1 MKLNSELRELA
12 FNAVKIDWK
21 PAVLATLTYGVISYI
36 PNLIG
41 SFAGASGDAGQG
53 ILAVV
58 VVALAVACVLP
69 FNYAYHVTM
78 LDFQRGN
85 VDYTV
90 SRMINI
96 VKDDYKRSLMVSLLT
111 AVYVFLWSLLLII
124 PGIVKGYSYAMTYYI
139 AKDNPNLTA
148 EEAIQ
153 ASMKV
158 MQGNKMRLFL
168 LDLSFIGW
176 YLLVIVTFGIAALF
190 VTPYNSNAHAAF
202 YDDLMAGQHITTVN
216 DAVDE
221 VATEVVE

>member
-1 MKLNSELRELA
+1 MKKNSELREMA
-12 FNAVKIDWK
+12 YNAVKEYWK
-21 PAVLATLTYGVISYI
+21 PAVLATLVYGVVSYI
-36 PNLIG
+36 PQLFNSFVGGGSDTAKGIMAVFVIALLI
-41 SFAGASGDAGQG
+41 A
-53 ILAVV
+53 LVV
-58 VVALAVACVLP
+58 P
-69 FNYAYHVTM
+69 FYYAYQVTM
-78 LDFQRGN
+78 LDFLRGDREN
-85 VDYTV
+85 AV

-111 AVYVFLWSLLLII
+111 AVYIFLWSLLLII
-124 PGIVKGYSYAMTYYI
+124 PGIVKGYSYAMTFYI

-216 DAVDE
+216 DTVDE

>member
-36 PNLIG
+36 PSLIG
-41 SFAGASGDAGQG
+41 SFASASSDTVQG
-53 ILAVV
+53 LLAVIV
-58 VVALAVACVLP
+58 IAVSVALVVP
-69 FNYAYHVTM
+69 FYYAYQVTM
-78 LDFQRGN
+78 LDFLRGDREN
-85 VDYTV
+85 AV
-90 SRMINI
+90 SRMINY
-96 VKDDYKRSLMVSLLT
+96 VKDDYKHSLIVALLT
-111 AVYVFLWSLLLII
+111 GVYTFLWTLLFVI

-176 YLLVIVTFGIAALF
+176 FLLVIVTLGIAALF
-190 VTPYNSNAHAAF
+190 VTPYASNAHAAF
-202 YDDLMAGQHITTVN
+202 YEDLMAGKSISVK
-216 DAVDE
+216 DDVEE
-221 VATEVVE
+221 VATEVVK

>member
-21 PAVLATLTYGVISYI
+21 PAVLATLAYGVISYI

-41 SFAGASGDAGQG
+41 SFAGVSGDAGQG

-85 VDYTV
+85 VDNTV

-96 VKDDYKRSLMVSLLT
+96 VK
-111 AVYVFLWSLLLII
+111 
-124 PGIVKGYSYAMTYYI
+124 G
-139 AKDNPNLTA
+139 
-148 EEAIQ
+148 
-153 ASMKV
+153 
-158 MQGNKMRLFL
+158 
-168 LDLSFIGW
+168 
-176 YLLVIVTFGIAALF
+176 AALWF
-190 VTPYNSNAHAAF
+190 HCSQLCISFCGACF
-202 YDDLMAGQHITTVN
+202 
-216 DAVDE
+216 
-221 VATEVVE
+221 